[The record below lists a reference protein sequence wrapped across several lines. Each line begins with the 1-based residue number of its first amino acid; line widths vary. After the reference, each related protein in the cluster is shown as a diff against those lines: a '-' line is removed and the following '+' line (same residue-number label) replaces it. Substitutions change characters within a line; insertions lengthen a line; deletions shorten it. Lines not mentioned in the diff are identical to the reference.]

1 MGIED
6 KWSLQSCMRAQ
17 KSPMRQRRL
26 DDERADQALP
36 IMCQIY
42 DLRVACMALSRG
54 AEHGESGGTA
64 LDDAARAGYRGEAA
78 A

>member
-1 MGIED
+1 
-6 KWSLQSCMRAQ
+6 
-17 KSPMRQRRL
+17 
-26 DDERADQALP
+26 
-36 IMCQIY
+36 MCQIY